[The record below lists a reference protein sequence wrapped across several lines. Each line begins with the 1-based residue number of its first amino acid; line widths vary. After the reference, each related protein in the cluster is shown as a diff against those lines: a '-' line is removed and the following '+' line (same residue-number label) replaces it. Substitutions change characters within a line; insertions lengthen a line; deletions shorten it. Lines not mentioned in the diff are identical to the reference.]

1 INFHMKRALNEKT
14 INYPLV
20 LIHGSRDSTVSKT
33 DMAAWA
39 RYTSAHIGLHTV
51 SSDHFFI
58 NHQPKEVA
66 DIVNQQLA

>member
-1 INFHMKRALNEKT
+1 MKRALKEKT

-20 LIHGSRDSTVSKT
+20 LTHGSRDSTVSKT

>member
-1 INFHMKRALNEKT
+1 MKRALKEDDQ
-14 INYPLV
+14 LSFGV
-20 LIHGSRDSTVSKT
+20 DSRQLRQHCFQDGHGGL
-33 DMAAWA
+33 A
-39 RYTSAHIGLHTV
+39 RYKARISVYTV